1 MLTRVLK
8 VDGWKSGFLLLVF
21 LLAGCAKKQGGFAP
35 PPMPVEIATV
45 TSGTVVDRFEAVGTL
60 EAQEAITLV
69 SQIDALAID
78 IPFQEG
84 YLLQAGDLI
93 AQLDDAQ
100 LKAEELRAGAVLDQR
115 KISYERIKTI
125 VEQKAAAPQDLD
137 DAAAALK
144 VAEADLAL
152 IRARLAKTRI
162 VAPFTGLVG
171 ARRVSPGAF
180 LRSGDPITEL
190 ARIDQLRIVF
200 YAPERYVSSL
210 KPGAEVTV
218 STPAY
223 PGYELKGKISVVE
236 PIVDPATRTVKIVAR
251 VGNTANQLR
260 PGMSANVSAVL
271 NLRKNALII
280 PDEAIFAEG
289 NQNLVYV
296 IKPDS
301 SVTRT
306 PVTLGARQA
315 GTVEVLDGLKSGM
328 KIVRAG
334 HQKLFEG
341 AKVFPVANEQKPPQA
356 GSPS

>member
-1 MLTRVLK
+1 MTIQRK
-8 VDGWKSGFLLLVF
+8 TGYRWKLGLLPLILVVVS
-21 LLAGCAKKQGGFAP
+21 CAKKQEGFAP
-35 PPMPVEIATV
+35 PPMPVEISTV
-45 TSGTVVDRFEAVGTL
+45 TSGTIVDRFEAVGTL
-60 EAQEAITLV
+60 EALEAVTVV

-84 YLLQAGDLI
+84 ALIETGELI

-100 LKAEELRAGAVLDQR
+100 LKAEEARAEALLDQR
-115 KISYERIKTI
+115 KISYERIKSI
-125 VEQKAAAPQDLD
+125 VEQKAAAQQDLD

-144 VAEADLAL
+144 VAEADLTL

-180 LRSGDPITEL
+180 LRSGEPITDL
-190 ARIDQLRIVF
+190 ARVDQLRVIF

-210 KPGAEVTV
+210 SSGAEVTV
-218 STPAY
+218 STPVY
-223 PGYELKGKISVVE
+223 PDYELKGKISVVE
-236 PIVDPATRTVKIVAR
+236 PVVDPATRSVKIIAR
-251 VGNTANQLR
+251 VGNTANKFR

-271 NLRKNALII
+271 NQRKNALII

-301 SVTRT
+301 SVKRT
-306 PVTLGARQA
+306 PVTLGARQP
-315 GTVEVLDGLKSGM
+315 GTVEVLKGLEPGM

-341 AKVFPVANEQKPPQA
+341 AKVFPVPQEQAPVKSGGQ
-356 GSPS
+356 S